1 MKRISCCLLIILSVL
16 NSSIIFAQNDS
27 KVATLTVSGS
37 GKSQD
42 EAKQNALRN
51 AIEQAFGTFITSN
64 TQILNDQLLKDEIVS
79 ISNGNI
85 QEYTV
90 ISEVQTPDGSWSNT
104 VKAKVAIDKLTS
116 FCESKGV
123 NSEFKGKLFALNIK
137 QQELNEKNEETA
149 IENMCNVL
157 KKLIENCFDYE
168 ISAGNPVQS
177 NDGSNKWDIPL
188 TVIIKPNNNLKIISD
203 YFVNTLKGIAINDI
217 EVNNYKQLGKKIYNI
232 ELMVNSDIKNDIP
245 NNTEIEDK
253 KNKRKKTTTNSD
265 FGTPIES
272 SKSKVSLNIWLRNEK
287 SRYYISDFLAY
298 FAKGLLNFKIISEDT
313 FIWGG
318 QFCKEGNFVGKS
330 INFDIIDNGFKPRFE
345 SKYSTDTHSILYPF
359 KNYVFNDKN
368 GIDYRF
374 MGVIPITFADLP
386 IDKKVVMIR
395 FTDKKTTAEI
405 SKITG
410 YKISPFKNRLILEI
424 LGGNHRMIT
433 NKKE

>member
-1 MKRISCCLLIILSVL
+1 L

-177 NDGSNKWDIPL
+177 NDGSNNWDIPL

-203 YFVNTLKGIAINDI
+203 YFVTTLKGIAVNDI
-217 EVNNYKQLGKKIYNI
+217 EVSNYKQLGKKIYNI
-232 ELMVNSDIKNDIP
+232 KLMVNSVIKNDIS
-245 NNTEIEDK
+245 NNAKVEDK
-253 KNKRKKTTTNSD
+253 KNKRKKATPNYD
-265 FGTPIES
+265 LGTPIET
-272 SKSKVSLNIWLRNEK
+272 SKTKDSLINIWLRNEK
-287 SRYYISDFLAY
+287 SGYYINDFLAY
-298 FAKGLLNFKIISEDT
+298 FTKGLLNFKIESEVD
-313 FIWGG
+313 FIYGS
-318 QFCKEGNFVGKS
+318 QFNTETEGDFVGQRIK
-330 INFDIIDNGFKPRFE
+330 FDIFDKGFKPKFE
-345 SKYSTDTHSILYPF
+345 IQYGENSIFKYDNHF
-359 KNYVFNDKN
+359 QNYVFKD
-368 GIDYRF
+368 DYGRGAKYRV
-374 MGVIPITFADLP
+374 MDGYPLTFADLP
-386 IDKKVVMIR
+386 INEKVVMIL
-395 FTDKKTTAEI
+395 FVVKKNTEEI

-410 YKISPFKNRLILEI
+410 YKIEPCKNRLVL
-424 LGGNHRMIT
+424 
-433 NKKE
+433 KEEYGFNTYRCKIE